1 MKQFVALARVSSREQ
16 EREGFSL
23 DVQEDALKAYAEKH
37 GGTIIKL
44 FRIAETASKTDERKT
59 FKELVTYARKNAPGI
74 DGLLF
79 YKVDRASRNL
89 FDYVELERLES
100 EYDVPFISVSQP
112 TEMTPS
118 GRMMRR
124 TLANMASFYTEQ
136 QSVDVREGL
145 ARRVEEGWFVGKA
158 PYGYRNVRKDGRS
171 IVEIDPETS
180 ENVKRIFHLYAWEPL
195 TLDELVV
202 KLEVEGRMFRSP
214 STPFPRSSVHN
225 ILKDRAYIGEI
236 EFRGQWYPGKHEPLI
251 DRASWDRVRGIM
263 DRCVYHAHAMTYA
276 GELITCS
283 HCGHPITGERKTK
296 QSSTGERSYVYY
308 RCARYNKP
316 GHPRDRIPEAE
327 FDRQM
332 LELFGR
338 MKVVDPKVA
347 EWLRAVLRSQSKD
360 QQAETL
366 AQHHE
371 LTRQQTLLMKQ
382 QGRLVDMRINEEL
395 DQETFAAKQT
405 ELRDRLASIKL
416 QLESVGRSRDELA
429 ELALKVFEL
438 SQTLTEKWL
447 TADYATKRR
456 ILEIVCLNFSLVGVT
471 LVPTIR
477 KPFDML
483 AEGLLVSS
491 SRDNCRSFEPWTPAR
506 DAFATAFYGQ
516 REPHLTELWAMSE
529 DAA

>member
-23 DVQEDALKAYAEKH
+23 DVQEAALKAYVEKH
-37 GGTIIKL
+37 NGTIVRF
-44 FRIAETASKTDERKT
+44 FRIAETASKSDERKA
-59 FKELVTYARKNAPGI
+59 FKELIAYAKKNAPGL

-112 TEMTPS
+112 TEGTPA

-145 ARRVEEGWFVGKA
+145 ARRVKEGWFVSRA
-158 PYGYRNVRKDGRS
+158 PYGYRNVRSNGRS
-171 IVEIDPETS
+171 RVQIDPVAGD
-180 ENVKRIFHLYAWEPL
+180 NVRRIFELYAYQSL
-195 TLDELVV
+195 TLDALVDR
-202 KLEVEGRMFRSP
+202 LTAEGRMFRP
-214 STPFPRSSVHN
+214 PNTPFPRSSVHN
-225 ILKDRAYIGEI
+225 ILQDRAYIGEL
-236 EFRGQWYPGKHEPLI
+236 EYRRQWYPGQHEPLV
-251 DRASWDRVRGIM
+251 DRETWDRVRAIM
-263 DRCVYHAHAMTYA
+263 GRCVYHSHAMTYA

-296 QSSTGERSYVYY
+296 MTKSGERSYVYY

-332 LELFGR
+332 LDLFGR
-338 MKVVDPKVA
+338 MKIEDESVA
-347 EWLRAVLRSQSKD
+347 DWFRAVLRSQSKD
-360 QQAETL
+360 AQAESL
-366 AQHHE
+366 AQHLE
-371 LTRQQTLLMKQ
+371 LTRQHSLSLQQQSRLLDL
-382 QGRLVDMRINEEL
+382 RLA
-395 DQETFAAKQT
+395 DQIDEDTFASKQT
-405 ELRDRLASIKL
+405 ELRDRIASLKVQID
-416 QLESVGRSRDELA
+416 SVTRSRDELT

-447 TADYATKRR
+447 TADYAAKRR
-456 ILEIVCLNFSLVGVT
+456 ILEIVCLNCTLDGVT
-471 LVPTIR
+471 LCPTIR
-477 KPFDML
+477 KPFDVL
-483 AEGLLVSS
+483 AEGHVVPL
-491 SRDNCRSFEPWTPAR
+491 SRGDRI
-506 DAFATAFYGQ
+506 
-516 REPHLTELWAMSE
+516 
-529 DAA
+529 